1 MKYLLITLF
10 IITQNSWTMDMLII
24 RGADGGE
31 SYIST
36 FDKIEK
42 LWIENAQKA
51 KIKYQLFKSEDSKND
66 LTTALKDISKEEL
79 TPLWI
84 VYFGHGTYIDRQAK
98 LNLVG
103 DDISLSELKSLF
115 DSSQRKII
123 FINTASVSSPY
134 ITGLSKK
141 NRIIISA
148 TKNASQ
154 VYYTK
159 FNEFMPMA
167 LTDLEAD
174 MNKDKQTSLL
184 EAFLTASNRTEQF
197 YKSEKR
203 LRGEDSLI
211 DDNGD
216 KIGTS
221 IKHYD
226 GLEPNEKLD
235 AIDGFRA
242 HQIYLI
248 QSEEE
253 AKISAQQKADRDIL
267 ELEMHELKLKK
278 KSLPEE
284 EYYQKLEVILRKLSK
299 IYKRQ

>member
-1 MKYLLITLF
+1 MKYLLITF
-10 IITQNSWTMDMLII
+10 IFLSQSLSAIDMLII

-31 SYIST
+31 SYTST

-42 LWIENAQKA
+42 LWIDNAQKA
-51 KIKYQLFKSEDSKND
+51 KLKYQVFRSEDSKKELSEILEN
-66 LTTALKDISKEEL
+66 LPKDGFK
-79 TPLWI
+79 PLWL
-84 VYFGHGTYIDRQAK
+84 VYFGHGTFIDRQAK

-103 DDISLSELKSLF
+103 DDISLKEVKNLLNLF
-115 DSSQRKII
+115 QRKII

-134 ITGLSKK
+134 ITGLSKE

-148 TKNASQ
+148 TKNANQ

-159 FNEFMPMA
+159 FNEFMPIA

-174 MNKDKQTSLL
+174 INKDKQTSLL
-184 EAFLTASNRTEQF
+184 EAFLSASKRTEQF

-253 AKISAQQKADRDIL
+253 ALLSPQQKADRDKL
-267 ELEMHELKLKK
+267 ELEMHDLKLNK
-278 KSLPEE
+278 KSLTED
-284 EYYQKLEVILRKLSK
+284 EYYQKLEVLLRKLLN
-299 IYKRQ
+299 IYKY